1 MNDNIFYTYAYLRE
15 DLTPYYIGKG
25 KSYRAYR
32 KNRNVRPPEDKTRII
47 FLKKNLTEEEAFRHE
62 KYMIAIFGR
71 KDLET
76 GILHNRTDGGD
87 GASGTILSQ
96 ETRDKIGNYW
106 RGRKRPGHGEK
117 IRKSQSGTK
126 RKPLS
131 AEHKEKLKGKQV
143 SKPSENDCI
152 QFFQEKKF
160 EAIEG
165 SRFYHY
171 WESMDWTRRGG
182 ARIIQWKSAASSWIL
197 KLDQQTTQISTNK
210 LKLATL

>member
-32 KNRNVRPPEDKTRII
+32 KNRNVHPPEDKTRII

-131 AEHKEKLKGKQV
+131 AEHKEKLKGRISPMKGKHLSDEPKQKI
-143 SKPSENDCI
+143 SQAKKGKPWTDARKNAQIARNKNDYN
-152 QFFQEKKF
+152 Q
-160 EAIEG
+160 
-165 SRFYHY
+165 
-171 WESMDWTRRGG
+171 
-182 ARIIQWKSAASSWIL
+182 
-197 KLDQQTTQISTNK
+197 
-210 LKLATL
+210 